1 MPHLVRPARRAAA
14 LATAAIALAAS
25 LAVAGPAA
33 QAGGTRQPDH
43 RRHAQPATPDLIQ
56 RDADAGR
63 LNETQAAR
71 YLLWA
76 FTAPERVPAAYRS
89 PTPWDGT
96 LPLLHLRQVAPSLG
110 DGPAARAVR
119 AGVEKLTTL
128 PCRLAR
134 GPLPSRKKTKHFYIE
149 YDARRLRGVR
159 IAAYTNTL
167 ERTWKTEV
175 TSFKWAAPPKD
186 PSTNVPGG
194 KYLVRID
201 HLGTQLYGYVTSTA
215 FAGNNPHTP
224 WDDRDSVASCMVLNE
239 NFVPFPGTPNNAM
252 RATVAH
258 EFNHSLQYGYGALT
272 GSTKVKS
279 SWVEGGATWME
290 DEVFNASNDNY
301 NYLWPDITKPMPL
314 FDPKFPYPYWV
325 VFRAMT
331 EPFGTGTSTG
341 GQRIFRYFWEQLS
354 KNASTNSQAFN
365 RAFKSVHSSL
375 ADAYHH
381 AGIAL
386 RFTVPCGVTPEPLCL
401 KEADAYVAAAG
412 ANTDVASVTVSGT
425 GLPRSIANDF
435 ATNWIGLPTGGG
447 GGAFDAT
454 ITVDS
459 GVGRL
464 HVSLVCRT
472 GDKLTVDDLGVAT
485 TSSPV
490 TTSSQFD
497 TSGCDDASAVISNVA
512 MTQASPTSKTTSAY
526 TIDLTP

>member
-25 LAVAGPAA
+25 LALAGPAA
-33 QAGGTRQPDH
+33 QAGGTRPQAQ
-43 RRHAQPATPDLIQ
+43 RRHAHPATPDLIQ
-56 RDADAGR
+56 RDAAVGR
-63 LNETQAAR
+63 LNATQAAR

-76 FTAPERVPAAYRS
+76 FTSPERVPAAYRS
-89 PTPWDGT
+89 TTPWDGT
-96 LPLLHLRQVAPSLG
+96 LPLLHLRQMAPSLG

-128 PCRLAR
+128 PCRSAR

-149 YDARRLRGVR
+149 YDARRLHGVR

-201 HLGTQLYGYVTSTA
+201 NLGTQLYGYVTSTA
-215 FAGNNPHTP
+215 FTGNNPHTP
-224 WDDRDSVASCMVLNE
+224 WDDRDAVASCMVLNQ
-239 NFVPFPGTPNNAM
+239 NFVPFPGSPTNAM

-272 GSTKVKS
+272 GPTKVKS

-290 DEVFNASNDNY
+290 DEVFNTSNDNY

-314 FDPKFPYPYWV
+314 YDPRFPYPYWV

-331 EPFGTGTSTG
+331 EPFGTGTSAG

-354 KNASTNSQAFN
+354 RNASTNSQAFK
-365 RAFKSVHSSL
+365 RAFKSVGSDL
-375 ADAYHH
+375 ATAYHH

-386 RFTVPCGVTPEPLCL
+386 RFTVPCGGGTPEPYCL
-401 KEADAYVAAAG
+401 KEATGYLAAAG
-412 ANTDVASVTVSGT
+412 PNDDNASVSSTLS
-425 GLPRSIANDF
+425 RSIANDF
-435 ATNWIGLPTGGG
+435 ATNWIGLAHTG
-447 GGAFDAT
+447 T
-454 ITVDS
+454 PNVTVTVTS
-459 GVGRL
+459 GVGKL
-464 HVSLVCRT
+464 DVSLVCRQGPDALVVT
-472 GDKLTVDDLGVAT
+472 DLGTAVGGLGGDVSVNNYPANT
-485 TSSPV
+485 CNEV
-490 TTSSQFD
+490 
-497 TSGCDDASAVISNVA
+497 SAVISNVE
-512 MTQASPTSKTTSAY
+512 MTKATPTSKTTSAY
-526 TIDLTP
+526 TITVT

>member
-33 QAGGTRQPDH
+33 QAGGTHRPDH

-63 LNETQAAR
+63 LNQTQAAR

-301 NYLWPDITKPMPL
+301 NYLWPSLRKPMPL
-314 FDPKFPYPYWV
+314 FDPSFPYPYWV

-331 EPFGTGTSTG
+331 EPFGTGTAAG
-341 GQRIFRYFWEQLS
+341 GQLIFRSFWEQLS
-354 KNASTNSQAFN
+354 RNTATNSQAFN

-386 RFTVPCGVTPEPLCL
+386 RFTVPCGGGTPEPYCL
-401 KEADAYVAAAG
+401 EEASGYLAAAG
-412 ANTDVASVTVSGT
+412 PNGDIATVST
-425 GLPRSIANDF
+425 SLSRSIANDY
-435 ATNWIGLPTGGG
+435 ATNWIGLAHSGTPNVTV
-447 GGAFDAT
+447 
-454 ITVDS
+454 TVDS
-459 GVGRL
+459 GAGKL
-464 HVSLVCRT
+464 DVSLVCRQGADT
-472 GDKLTVDDLGVAT
+472 LVVTDLGTAVAG
-485 TSSPV
+485 P
-490 TTSSQFD
+490 
-497 TSGCDDASAVISNVA
+497 SGEVSINNYPANTCNEVSAVISNVE
-512 MTQASPTSKTTSAY
+512 MTEASPTSKTTSNY
-526 TIDLTP
+526 TITVA